1 MPTTRTDADRK
12 LRRRLA
18 ARISLLLACASAPLL
33 LHAQRTTTA
42 TRPATPAATQPAV
55 FARVIGTVWDSI
67 AMRPLGGAT
76 VRIVRADDPSIG
88 RSATTTAFGRFVYD
102 SVPVGTWLATFLH
115 PLLDSLRVEPA
126 ILRIDITEAGELR
139 VPLATASPR
148 TMITNTCRNVLPA
161 EFGMIVGEVRRARDD
176 LPLPGAMVFIEWP
189 EWVLQRGRMATEM
202 RRLTARADSNGQ
214 YALCGVPAGSSLR
227 TLAFSGADSTGAI
240 EIPVP
245 ESGYALQDFSIG
257 VVQRVDVRLDSAATP
272 ITAPGATS
280 GTSAGTASAASPPA
294 TIASVRRGK
303 ASVRG
308 FVRTLDGRPLANAIV
323 RVLGSGSQVRS
334 AADGAF
340 SIADAGSGTQS
351 IEARAIGYSPHRM
364 PIQLRDGE
372 PTAVTLR
379 LAIQRVQLDTVRV
392 AAGKSIAPEVR
403 AIERRMNSGVGTIL
417 DAKTIRE
424 RSTVFV
430 TDAVR
435 GMAGVTISKASGNG
449 QEILMRRAGGM
460 DGSYCVAN
468 LIVDGVRMPPS
479 TSANAT
485 LDDYVNLSDI
495 AALEVY
501 PRPNVAPV
509 EFLTTDNGCGVVVVW
524 TRRGTGGV
532 YPQRP
537 KPAAP

>member
-1 MPTTRTDADRK
+1 MLTTCAGIKAQRQRPIAVP
-12 LRRRLA
+12 A
-18 ARISLLLACASAPLL
+18 VIRIAVLVACCTAPLL
-33 LHAQRTTTA
+33 LAAQRTTTA
-42 TRPATPAATQPAV
+42 PKPAPSAAAQPAV

-102 SVPVGTWLATFLH
+102 SVPAGSWLATFLH
-115 PLLDSLRVEPA
+115 PLLDSLRLEPA

-148 TMITNTCRNVLPA
+148 TMITNTCRSLLPA
-161 EFGMIVGEVRRARDD
+161 EFGMIVGEVRRASDD
-176 LPLPGAMVFIEWP
+176 VTLPGAMVFIEWP
-189 EWVLQRGRMATEM
+189 EWVLQRVRMATEM
-202 RRLTARADSNGQ
+202 RRLTARTDSNGR
-214 YALCGVPAGSSLR
+214 YALCGVPTGSSLR
-227 TLAFSGADSTGAI
+227 TLAYRGADSTGAI

-245 ESGYALQDFSIG
+245 EAGYALQDFSIG
-257 VVQRVDVRLDSAATP
+257 VVQRVDVRLDSARTL
-272 ITAPGATS
+272 GATS
-280 GTSAGTASAASPPA
+280 ATGSGTTAPANAPA

-308 FVRTLDGRPLANAIV
+308 FVRTLDGRPIGMAIV

-340 SIADAGSGTQS
+340 SIVDAGSGTQS
-351 IEARAIGYSPHRM
+351 LEARAIGYAPYRV
-364 PIQLRDGE
+364 PLQLRDGE
-372 PTAVTLR
+372 PTAVVMR
-379 LAIQRVQLDTVRV
+379 LAVQRVQLDTVRV
-392 AAGKSIAPEVR
+392 AAGRSIVPEVR

-435 GMAGVTISKASGNG
+435 GMAGVTVSKASGNG
-449 QEILMRRAGGM
+449 QEILMRRSGGS

-468 LIVDGVRMPPS
+468 LLVDGVRMPPS

-495 AALEVY
+495 AAMEVY

-537 KPAAP
+537 KSAAP